1 MLLLRI
7 VLVTLLGCTLNPYSF
22 AGETREIAITIDDLP
37 FVGSGTST
45 PTHLKRTQ
53 ERFMAIVN
61 ALVDHQV
68 PATGFVIGEAV
79 AKNEWDLLQTFRNQ
93 GFALGNHTYT
103 HQSLGAL
110 SAEKYINDIERADV
124 KLAPVLTEP
133 KYFRYPYLAEGKG
146 AKRQKVLN
154 YLAAHQYIVAPVTID
169 SKDYRFNSRFSHL
182 SYQKRT
188 QVLPELKKRYL
199 AYIWQQ
205 TQAAERRSTH
215 SKQILLLHA
224 NLLNSLCLNDIL
236 QMYEEKGYKF
246 ISLAEALK
254 DVSPSAAAYHK
265 KKNRFT
271 RKFKKEIL
279 NPVMSYEIDNI
290 PGSEWQMLH
299 QINPTLTLN
308 SNTSLIW
315 KKM

>member
-1 MLLLRI
+1 MLLLRM
-7 VLVTLLGCTLNPYSF
+7 VLVTLLGCMLISNSF

-45 PTHLKRTQ
+45 PAHLKRTQ

-103 HQSLGAL
+103 HQSLGAI

-124 KLAPVLTEP
+124 RLAPVLTEP

-169 SKDYRFNSRFSHL
+169 SKDYKFNARFSHL
-182 SYQKRT
+182 PYKQRV
-188 QVLPELKKRYL
+188 QLLPQLKKRYL
-199 AYIWQQ
+199 NYIWGQ
-205 TQAAERRSTH
+205 TQAAERRSANT
-215 SKQILLLHA
+215 KQILLLHA
-224 NLLNSLCLNDIL
+224 NLLNSLCLHDIL

-246 ISLAEALK
+246 ISLGEALK
-254 DVSPSAAAYHK
+254 VSSPGTTVLHK
-265 KKNRFT
+265 KMRA
-271 RKFKKEIL
+271 KKIAKKDSDTVLNYNIENIL
-279 NPVMSYEIDNI
+279 
-290 PGSEWQMLH
+290 GSEWQILS
-299 QINPTLTLN
+299 QIHNFPDLMTN
-308 SNTSLIW
+308 EKRWNNAS
-315 KKM
+315 

>member
-1 MLLLRI
+1 MLLLRM
-7 VLVTLLGCTLNPYSF
+7 VLVTLLGCMLISNSF

-45 PTHLKRTQ
+45 PAHLKRTQ

-103 HQSLGAL
+103 HQSLGAI

-124 KLAPVLTEP
+124 RLAPVLTEP

-169 SKDYRFNSRFSHL
+169 SKDYKFNARFSHL
-182 SYQKRT
+182 PYKQRV
-188 QVLPELKKRYL
+188 QLLPQLKKRYL
-199 AYIWQQ
+199 NYIWGQ
-205 TQAAERRSTH
+205 TQAAERRSANT
-215 SKQILLLHA
+215 KQILLLHA
-224 NLLNSLCLNDIL
+224 NLLNSLCLHDIL

-246 ISLAEALK
+246 ISLGEALK
-254 DVSPSAAAYHK
+254 VSSPGPTVFHK
-265 KKNRFT
+265 KRRVKKIAKKNSDVVFT
-271 RKFKKEIL
+271 YNIENIL
-279 NPVMSYEIDNI
+279 
-290 PGSEWQMLH
+290 GSEWQILS
-299 QINPTLTLN
+299 QIHNFPDLMAN
-308 SNTSLIW
+308 EKRWNNAS
-315 KKM
+315 